1 MNLYVSNLG
10 DQITDESLRAIFA
23 THGEVNSSKIIK
35 DHTTGNSRGFGFID
49 MPNDSHAQSAMEKI
63 NGTIVNGRNVSVKE
77 AKPRPEAKGTFI
89 ERLKNW

>member
-35 DHTTGNSRGFGFID
+35 DHITGISRGFGFIE
-49 MPNDSHAQSAMEKI
+49 MPNDSEAHSAMERI
-63 NGTIVNGRNVSVKE
+63 NGTVVNGRNVSVKE
-77 AKPRPEAKGTFI
+77 ARPRTEPRGTFI

>member
-23 THGEVNSSKIIK
+23 THGEVSSSKIIK
-35 DHTTGNSRGFGFID
+35 DHTTGDSRGFAFID
-49 MPNDSHAQSAMEKI
+49 MPNDSDANNAMEKI
-63 NGTIVNGRNVSVKE
+63 NGMVVNGRNVSVKQ
-77 AKPRPEAKGTFI
+77 AKPRPASKGTFI